1 MQNKPEMRLLLK
13 NPGGTFLQI
22 QTDIY
27 QKQKMEIKK
36 KNSIKIDGP
45 LPFAVG
51 RISDEIDSFFI

>member
-36 KNSIKIDGP
+36 NAIKIDGP
-45 LPFAVG
+45 LPFADG